1 MMENRIGNGIKYHF
15 SRFHGYLNF
24 LKIDKKLLAVCIL
37 SLLVPITLS
46 GIYFLSSFI
55 KLIRENE
62 FRQAQSN
69 VDRMENQLVEVLGK
83 AVDIANRIYVNPQI
97 QKTVIREYK
106 NLLEIYNAYNE
117 INLFDDYLRSYKEI
131 AGIRLYVENTTMVDN
146 SYFIVAD
153 QNVRSEN
160 WYKTAKALDG
170 KMFWNY
176 RLDAIRR
183 LEYVSLIRQIR
194 DTVTGTYVGIL
205 CVNLDMGSL
214 EQIFTEELHEIFIS
228 LNGRVI
234 YPANKNRDDIIET
247 GNWIITNTFTPRQTF
262 NSIFEITY
270 IIPRKIFFAPVYS
283 MVRKSFVIILASLA
297 VSLILIMQIVN
308 EVYVQKLQ
316 KEQLLFRQKEMQ
328 FKILSGQTNP
338 HFLYNTL
345 ETIRMMAIGKKEN
358 EIASA
363 VKMLSSLLRQSLSAN
378 EKNIS
383 LEKELELV
391 RNYLAIQKL
400 RFGNRIDYAINMEPE
415 LGRFN
420 ILPLLIQPLVENS
433 IIHGL
438 ETKREGGCIRI
449 SVESKDKTLRINVSD
464 NGIGMK
470 PEALEKL
477 RNDLSGGEEFSDG
490 RIGLFNVNRRIKMY
504 YGFDFGL
511 TISANEQNGI
521 DVCMVIPQVTE
532 ELQKEAR

>member
-1 MMENRIGNGIKYHF
+1 MMENRIEGVLKYHF
-15 SRFHGYLNF
+15 SRFHNYLNF

-55 KLIRENE
+55 NLIRENE

-69 VDRMENQLVEVLGK
+69 VDRMENQLIEVLSK
-83 AVDIANRIYVNPQI
+83 AVNIANRIYVNPQI
-97 QKTVIREYK
+97 KKTVVREYK
-106 NLLEIYNAYNE
+106 SLIEIYNAYND
-117 INLFDDYLRSYKEI
+117 IDLFDDYLRSYKEI
-131 AGIRLYVENTTMVDN
+131 SGIRLYVENPTMVDN
-146 SYFIVAD
+146 SYFIVAND
-153 QNVRSEN
+153 NIRSEN
-160 WYKTAKALDG
+160 WYETAKALDG

-176 RLDAIRR
+176 RIDPIRR
-183 LEYVSLIRQIR
+183 LEYVSLIRQIK
-194 DTVTGTYVGIL
+194 DTVTGMYVGIL

-214 EQIFTEELHEIFIS
+214 EQICTAELHDTYIS
-228 LNGRVI
+228 LNGKVI
-234 YPANKNRDDIIET
+234 YPMNKNRDNISGT
-247 GNWIITNTFTPRQTF
+247 GNWVITNSFTPRQTF
-262 NSIFEITY
+262 SSIFEITY
-270 IIPRKIFFAPVYS
+270 VIPRKTFFAPVYS
-283 MVRKSFVIILASLA
+283 MVRRSFIIIFASLA

-328 FKILSGQTNP
+328 FKILSGQINP

-363 VKMLSSLLRQSLSAN
+363 VKMLSHLLRQSLSSN
-378 EKNIS
+378 EKNIL

-400 RFGNRIDYAINMEPE
+400 RFANRIDYSINMEPE
-415 LGRFN
+415 LGN
-420 ILPLLIQPLVENS
+420 CSILPFLIQPLVENS

-438 ETKREGGCIRI
+438 ETKLEGGCIRI
-449 SVESKDKTLRINVSD
+449 NVESKDKTLRINVSD

-477 RNDLSGGEEFSDG
+477 RDDLSGGEEFSDG
-490 RIGLFNVNRRIKMY
+490 HIGLFNINKRIKLY
-504 YGFDFGL
+504 YGPDFGL
-511 TISANEQNGI
+511 SISTNVQNGI
-521 DVCMVIPQVTE
+521 DVCMVIP
-532 ELQKEAR
+532 EAH